1 MQEVKTMSL
10 GIKLFEPIRELNRF
24 DTFFDDAFGSLLK
37 TDFYNEGRLSP
48 SVDVYEKN
56 DEYVINAEIPGLSKE
71 EIKIDVKDGSLTIS
85 GEKKYEDKNED
96 ENYIRVER
104 RSGKF
109 ERTFNLPENVN
120 AESVSASY
128 KNGVLQ
134 VSLPKKEEAKPKQI
148 DIKVN

>member
-1 MQEVKTMSL
+1 MK
-10 GIKLFEPIRELNRF
+10 
-24 DTFFDDAFGSLLK
+24 
-37 TDFYNEGRLSP
+37 
-48 SVDVYEKN
+48 KN

-104 RSGKF
+104 RYGKF
-109 ERTFNLPENVN
+109 ERRFNLPENVN
-120 AESVSASY
+120 AESVSASF

-134 VSLPKKEEAKPKQI
+134 VTLPKKEEAKPKRI